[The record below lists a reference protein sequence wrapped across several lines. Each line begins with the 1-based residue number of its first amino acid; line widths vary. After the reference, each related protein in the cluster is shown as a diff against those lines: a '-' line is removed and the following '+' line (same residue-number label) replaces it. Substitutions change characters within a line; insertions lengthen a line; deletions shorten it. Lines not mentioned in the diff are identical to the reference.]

1 MVGAWLVDDEPAP
14 SGANRIDLLRVSTV
28 ASACALHPAAHS
40 GSLCHAALAHTARVP
55 SDAVNRGGN
64 AGAARA
70 DGGASSAAGWKRAPP
85 PARSSEGVE
94 APCRAANHARN
105 KNVHESDIRA
115 ARSQPSRKSGD
126 AAAAAAR
133 LPLSA
138 AMRHH
143 TRVVGCPC
151 EAAEWHRQW

>member
-1 MVGAWLVDDEPAP
+1 MGDDPAP
-14 SGANRIDLLRVSTV
+14 SGANRIALLRVSTV

-40 GSLCHAALAHTARVP
+40 GSLRHAALAHTARVP
-55 SDAVNRGGN
+55 SAAVNRGGN

-70 DGGASSAAGWKRAPP
+70 DGGASPSAAGWKRAPP
-85 PARSSEGVE
+85 PARSSEGDDDDVVVVE

-115 ARSQPSRKSGD
+115 ARSQPSRQSGD
-126 AAAAAAR
+126 AAAAR
-133 LPLSA
+133 FPFSA

-143 TRVVGCPC
+143 TARVGVPVPSG
-151 EAAEWHRQW
+151 